1 MQVADE
7 NGLEFLNPKLCI
19 VEEETNVDLY
29 FKPTNKFT
37 YVLLSTCYPY
47 ENIQN
52 VPKVLL

>member
-1 MQVADE
+1 MPVADE
-7 NGLEFLNPKLCI
+7 NGLEFLNPKLSI

-29 FKPTNKFT
+29 FKPANKFT